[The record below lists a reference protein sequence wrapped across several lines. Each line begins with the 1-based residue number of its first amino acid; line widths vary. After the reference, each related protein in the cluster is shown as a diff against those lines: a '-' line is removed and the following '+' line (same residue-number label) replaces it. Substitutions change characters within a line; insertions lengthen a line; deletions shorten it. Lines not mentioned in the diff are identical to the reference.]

1 MKHSPLRSSLRA
13 STFDGT
19 AHAAMVGFGET
30 YFAAFALVL
39 GASPFQVGLLATL
52 PILVGACFQ
61 TLSPRLAGLTGYKRW
76 VVVSA
81 VLQSATFIP
90 IALSAGHAE
99 MSFWYVLGWVCLYW
113 VLALGINPPWNVW
126 MGRMIPALVRSR
138 YFGRR
143 NVPIQIMLFVSLV
156 AGGFLLH
163 YAERSAQGVVTGFVI
178 LFVLAAVS
186 RIVST
191 WFLTRQHEPPAG
203 AVKLTPL
210 SGVVRGLPRQS
221 YGRVIRLIVLMN
233 ACVHISAAYFTP
245 FMLQELKLSYAQFTV
260 LNAATLVTRVLASWY
275 WGEIA
280 RNFGNR
286 RALQVSAVMLVPLA
300 GLWIFSRDFTYL
312 LALQLFAG
320 FAWAGFELTTILSF
334 FDTTDERTRAR
345 VLSLF
350 NLFNGVAIVSASL
363 LGGLVLR
370 HFGSA
375 GYMYIF
381 LASSLLRFVVV
392 LLFNSG
398 AGVRRPHE
406 HTFRNVFMRVISF
419 RPGQG
424 ADLRPV
430 VMDEPANHAQA
441 GATTAPTPAAS

>member
-1 MKHSPLRSSLRA
+1 MKRSLLRKSLQA
-13 STFDGT
+13 STIDGT

-30 YFAAFALVL
+30 YFPAFALVL

-61 TLSPRLAGLTGYKRW
+61 ILTPRLAGVTGCKQW

-81 VLQSATFIP
+81 VLQSLTFIP
-90 IALSAGHAE
+90 IALSAGDRE

-126 MGRMIPALVRSR
+126 MGRMIPASVRSR

-143 NVPIQIMLFVSLV
+143 NVPIQIALFLSLI
-156 AGGFLLH
+156 GGGMLLH
-163 YAERSAQGVVTGFVI
+163 YAEHSAQGVITGFVAS
-178 LFVLAAVS
+178 FGLAALS
-186 RIVST
+186 RMVST
-191 WFLTRQHEPPAG
+191 WFLTRQHEPPATE
-203 AVKLTPL
+203 VKLTPF
-210 SGVVRGLPRQS
+210 SGVVRAMPKES
-221 YGRVIRLIVLMN
+221 YGRVIRLIVMMN

-260 LNAATLVTRVLASWY
+260 LNAATLVTRVLASRY

-280 RNFGNR
+280 RSFGNR

-300 GLWIFSRDFTYL
+300 GLWVFSRDFTYL

-334 FDTTDERTRAR
+334 FDTTDDRTRAR

-350 NLFNGVAIVSASL
+350 NLFNGFAIVIASL
-363 LGGLVLR
+363 VGGLVLQ
-370 HFGSA
+370 HFGSV

-381 LASSLLRFVVV
+381 LASSILRLVVV
-392 LLFNSG
+392 LSFNSG
-398 AGVRRPHE
+398 AGIRRPGE
-406 HTFRNVFMRVISF
+406 HTFQNVFMRVISF

-430 VMDEPANHAQA
+430 VMDDQDSHTQAAAVSAN
-441 GATTAPTPAAS
+441 PE